1 MHCPTCNGNIIG
13 DSCLQC
19 GRLVVKIAPYTK
31 RSCEHVYGGKKYKS
45 TSRAP
50 FGTCKNCERPD
61 KYLTRGLC
69 GACYSQVHR
78 NRYGKE
84 VNIPRDSKK
93 YLEVLRAYREK
104 RWPEKF
110 RKVA

>member
-1 MHCPTCNGNIIG
+1 LAAYYLLDC
-13 DSCLQC
+13 C
-19 GRLVVKIAPYTK
+19 GSFDFYSNFL
-31 RSCEHVYGGKKYKS
+31 
-45 TSRAP
+45 
-50 FGTCKNCERPD
+50 
-61 KYLTRGLC
+61 RGFKC
-69 GACYSQVHR
+69 TVQ